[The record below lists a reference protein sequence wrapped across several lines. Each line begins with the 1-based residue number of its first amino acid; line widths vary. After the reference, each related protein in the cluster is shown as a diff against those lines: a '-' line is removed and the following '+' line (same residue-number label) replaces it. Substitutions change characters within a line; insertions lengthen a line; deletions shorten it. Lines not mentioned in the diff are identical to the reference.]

1 MGQKKSQVRANLV
14 RNNLAHSFDFTADAE
29 VKAENNRI
37 VTEPEFRQ
45 RLAELA
51 SFIEDKFGARHPVAN
66 RRRVPT
72 R

>member
-1 MGQKKSQVRANLV
+1 MILSPMILSARPAATCRYRA
-14 RNNLAHSFDFTADAE
+14 RK
-29 VKAENNRI
+29 VKAENNQT
-37 VTEPEFRQ
+37 VTQGESQQ

-51 SFIEDKFGARHPVAN
+51 TFIEDKFGARHRVAN

>member
-1 MGQKKSQVRANLV
+1 MTTSQFWM
-14 RNNLAHSFDFTADAE
+14 AHSFDFAADAE

-37 VTEPEFRQ
+37 VTQGEFQQ

-51 SFIEDKFGARHPVAN
+51 TFIEDRFGARHPVAN
-66 RRRVPT
+66 RRRLPT